1 MDREINLPL
10 FSLKYLQFS
19 KRYTSSNIEPKNG
32 ETDSKMISKSEA
44 FETYKAIDFI
54 LTHDFEVLENVYLLP
69 KVIRLNN
76 VMPGEPRFMRL
87 RTPRVARIRKF
98 N

>member
-1 MDREINLPL
+1 
-10 FSLKYLQFS
+10 
-19 KRYTSSNIEPKNG
+19 
-32 ETDSKMISKSEA
+32 MISKSEA

-54 LTHDFEVLENVYLLP
+54 LTHDFEVIENVYLLP

-76 VMPGEPRFMRL
+76 VLPGEPRCMRL

-98 N
+98 H